1 MRSVTLNA
9 EVTEIRREHR
19 DEPKLESSKKMSQRI
34 QIVAVTFLAVV
45 VSCVVW
51 TTVSR
56 AQQTSTPE
64 RGLTPAE
71 RRGKQ
76 IYLRGESPSGK
87 EIKAMVGELDLPA
100 ATVTCAGCHGQRGE
114 GKTEG
119 GVTAGNLTWSNLVKT
134 YGHTHPSGR
143 KHGPFDEKLFTRSLV
158 QGLDPS
164 GNKMAVAMPLFE
176 LAPEDVADLIAYLK
190 RIEADHDPGLTETSV
205 KVATILP
212 QQGALAEIGAA
223 MKDVL
228 TAYFANVNDKGGIY
242 NRRIELET
250 IETGTDAAGTAAN
263 ARKIVQSGQ
272 VFAMVSG
279 LSAGADKELAS
290 LTQEAEIPLMGPLT
304 LLPQTGFE
312 KNRHV
317 FYLLPGTSEQAR
329 ALVNFA
335 ARSKPELKKSR
346 LAIVHSENELSLA
359 AAAAIED
366 QARKIEWNSV
376 TKKAYSN
383 KLFDATRIARE
394 LKGEGAEAVF
404 FFGAG
409 GDDSAFI
416 KAADAENWTPNVFLL
431 GALAGRDLVAT
442 IPLSFKDRV
451 FLSFPTVPSDATPAG
466 LAELYALQKKY
477 NFKPR
482 HTASQLMAFAAAK
495 IFTEALQRAGRDLSR
510 EKLITTLEGLYE
522 YETGVTPSI
531 TFGPNRRVGAM
542 GGYVVSLDPAKREF
556 VSASGWVKNN

>member
-1 MRSVTLNA
+1 MSA
-9 EVTEIRREHR
+9 GPEH
-19 DEPKLESSKKMSQRI
+19 EFPKKMSQRI
-34 QIVAVTFLAVV
+34 QIIAVAFLAVA

-51 TTVSR
+51 ATVSR
-56 AQQTSTPE
+56 AAEQTPAEVQRTTSTGE
-64 RGLTPAE
+64 RGLTAEE
-71 RRGKQ
+71 RRGKM

-87 EIKAMVGELDLPA
+87 EIKAIVGELDLPA
-100 ATVTCAGCHGQRGE
+100 STVTCAGCHGQRGE

-158 QGLDPS
+158 QGLDPA

-176 LAPEDVADLIAYLK
+176 MAPEDVADLIAYLK

-228 TAYFANVNDKGGIY
+228 TTYFANVNDKGGIY

-250 IETGTDAAGTAAN
+250 IETGTDAAATAAN
-263 ARKIVQSGQ
+263 ARKLVKGGQ

-279 LSAGADKELAS
+279 LSAGADKELVS
-290 LTQEAEIPLMGPLT
+290 LTQEAEMPFMGPLT
-304 LLPQTGFE
+304 LLPQTGFQS
-312 KNRHV
+312 NRNV

-335 ARSKPELKKSR
+335 TRSKPELKKSR
-346 LAIVHSENELSLA
+346 LAIVHSQNELALA
-359 AAAAIED
+359 AAEAIED
-366 QARKIEWNSV
+366 QARKKGWTI
-376 TKKAYSN
+376 TKKSYSG
-383 KLFDATRIARE
+383 KLVDATGIAAT
-394 LKGEGAEAVF
+394 LKGEGVEAVF
-404 FFGAG
+404 FLGAG
-409 GDDSAFI
+409 GEEAVFI
-416 KAADAENWTPNVFLL
+416 NAAAAANWTPNVFLI
-431 GALAGRDLVAT
+431 GALAGKELVQSV
-442 IPLSFKDRV
+442 PLSFKDHV
-451 FLSFPTVPSDATPAG
+451 FLSFPTVPGDVTPEG
-466 LAELYALQKKY
+466 LAELRALQEKY
-477 NFKPR
+477 KFATR
-482 HTASQLMAFAAAK
+482 HVASQLMAFAAAK
-495 IFTEALQRAGRDLSR
+495 IFTEALKRAGRDLSR
-510 EKLITTLEGLYE
+510 EKLVTALEGLYE

-542 GGYVVSLDPAKREF
+542 GGYVVSIDPAKREF